1 MPPKNKTSLDASAP
15 GLNDLAG
22 DIPALLHA
30 LGIKPSKGL
39 GQNFIIDEHAL
50 RKIVEAGEIAPSDT
64 VLEIGAGVG
73 NLTRL
78 LAESARQVVAV
89 ELDRKML
96 AILEKWRE
104 SHPNV
109 RLVAGDILKLDPAEL
124 VTEPDYLV
132 IANIPYYIT
141 SSVIR
146 RLLESVN
153 KPKRMVLTVQQ
164 EVARR
169 ICAAAGEMNLL
180 ALSVQVY
187 GAPQIVARIP
197 AGAFYPPPK
206 VDSAVA
212 RIDLYPEPA
221 IPQPQI
227 DCFFKLAKA
236 GFGQKRKTLRN
247 ALSSGLH
254 LSPAETHQLLEMS
267 GISPQR
273 RAETLTL
280 EEWRELVKKYCP

>member
-1 MPPKNKTSLDASAP
+1 MSEKSKTPFDVSSLKPDYTP
-15 GLNDLAG
+15 G
-22 DIPALLHA
+22 DIPALLHS
-30 LGIKPSKGL
+30 LGIRPSKGL

-50 RKIVEAGEIAPSDT
+50 KKIVEAGEITPSDA

-96 AILEKWRE
+96 AILEKWVV

-109 RLVAGDILKLDPAEL
+109 RLVAGDILKLDPAQL

-132 IANIPYYIT
+132 VANIPYYIT

-169 ICAAAGEMNLL
+169 ICVAAGEMNLL

-212 RIDLYPEPA
+212 RIDLYPQPVF
-221 IPQPQI
+221 PQPQI

-254 LSPAETHQLLEMS
+254 LSPAETHQLLETS
-267 GISPQR
+267 GISPLR
-273 RAETLTL
+273 RAETLSL
-280 EEWRELVKKYCP
+280 EEWRKLVAVFCS